1 MGQPACRA
9 QASRCERRLD
19 FPPGGPYGAPL
30 SEAAGKPVEPF
41 TIDVD
46 EIDDSGHEWQADLP
60 REFIDEVLRG
70 EPPTEFHAGGVAHVR
85 ARLTKLGRSV
95 LLQSRFTVPLEGHC
109 RRCLKKV
116 RLDEP
121 IDLTLTFVPRDAA
134 ASDAARHTER
144 DRGERPPPASFDL
157 ETVDEEPYS
166 GKTIDLAPA
175 LREQILLAVPPSPLC
190 DEACKGLC
198 PSCGKDLNAGDCG
211 CVKTTLDPRW
221 AALKSIQLEKK
232 EK

>member
-1 MGQPACRA
+1 M
-9 QASRCERRLD
+9 E
-19 FPPGGPYGAPL
+19 PL
-30 SEAAGKPVEPF
+30 

-46 EIDDSGHEWQADLP
+46 EIDESGQEWQADLP
-60 REFIDEVLRG
+60 REFIDGVLRG

-95 LLQSRFTVPLEGHC
+95 LFQSRFTVPLEGQC
-109 RRCLKKV
+109 KRCLKKV

-121 IDLTLTFVPRDAA
+121 IELTLTYVPREGAPA
-134 ASDAARHTER
+134 GPAQKARR
-144 DRGERPPPASFDL
+144 DRDEPGPPASFDV

-175 LREQILLAVPPSPLC
+175 LREQILLAIPPSPLC
-190 DEACKGLC
+190 DETCKGFC
-198 PSCGKDLNAGDCG
+198 PQCGKDLNQGDCG
-211 CVKTTLDPRW
+211 CERTAIDPRW
-221 AALKSIQLEKK
+221 AALKDMKVQKK

>member
-1 MGQPACRA
+1 L
-9 QASRCERRLD
+9 E
-19 FPPGGPYGAPL
+19 PL
-30 SEAAGKPVEPF
+30 

-46 EIDDSGHEWQADLP
+46 EIDESGQEWQADLS
-60 REFIDEVLRG
+60 REFIDGVLRG
-70 EPPTEFHAGGVAHVR
+70 EPPTEFNAGGAAHVR
-85 ARLTKLGRSV
+85 ARLTKMGRNV
-95 LLQSRFTVPLEGHC
+95 LVQSRFRVPLEGQC
-109 RRCLKKV
+109 KRCLKKV

-134 ASDAARHTER
+134 PAEAARRTAAH
-144 DRGERPPPASFDL
+144 DKDAGEPLASFDP

-175 LREQILLAVPPSPLC
+175 LREQILLAVPPSPVC

-198 PSCGKDLNAGDCG
+198 PTCGKDLNAGDCG
-211 CVKTTLDPRW
+211 CEKTAIDPRW
-221 AALKSIQLEKK
+221 AKLKSIQLEKK

>member
-1 MGQPACRA
+1 L
-9 QASRCERRLD
+9 E
-19 FPPGGPYGAPL
+19 PL
-30 SEAAGKPVEPF
+30 

-46 EIDDSGHEWQADLP
+46 EIDESGQEWQADLP
-60 REFIDEVLRG
+60 REFVDSALRG
-70 EPPTEFHAGGVAHVR
+70 EPPTEFHAGGAARVR
-85 ARLTKLGRSV
+85 ARLTKIGRSV
-95 LLQSRFTVPLEGHC
+95 LLQSRFTVPVEGQC
-109 RRCLKKV
+109 KRCLKKV

-121 IDLTLTFVPRDAA
+121 IELTLTYVPRETAPPEPP
-134 ASDAARHTER
+134 RRPGH
-144 DRGERPPPASFDL
+144 DRGEPETAPTFDP

-175 LREQILLAVPPSPLC
+175 LREQILLAVPPSPVC

-198 PSCGKDLNAGDCG
+198 PTCGKDLNAGDCG
-211 CVKTTLDPRW
+211 CEQTTLDPRW

>member
-1 MGQPACRA
+1 L
-9 QASRCERRLD
+9 E
-19 FPPGGPYGAPL
+19 PL
-30 SEAAGKPVEPF
+30 

-46 EIDDSGHEWQADLP
+46 EIDESGQEWQAELP
-60 REFIDEVLRG
+60 REFIDAVLRG
-70 EPPTEFHAGGVAHVR
+70 EPPTEYHADGAARVR

-95 LLQSRFTVPLEGHC
+95 LLQARFSVPLEGQC
-109 RRCLKKV
+109 KRCLKKV

-121 IDLTLTFVPRDAA
+121 IELTLTYVPRESPHPEPGRRGEPEAEKAKA
-134 ASDAARHTER
+134 ASFE
-144 DRGERPPPASFDL
+144 L

-175 LREQILLAVPPSPLC
+175 LREQILLAVPPSPVC

-198 PSCGKDLNAGDCG
+198 PTCGKDLNAGDCG
-211 CVKTTLDPRW
+211 CEKATIDPRW

>member
-1 MGQPACRA
+1 M
-9 QASRCERRLD
+9 
-19 FPPGGPYGAPL
+19 
-30 SEAAGKPVEPF
+30 
-41 TIDVD
+41 
-46 EIDDSGHEWQADLP
+46 
-60 REFIDEVLRG
+60 
-70 EPPTEFHAGGVAHVR
+70 
-85 ARLTKLGRSV
+85 
-95 LLQSRFTVPLEGHC
+95 QSRFTVPIEGQC
-109 RRCLKKV
+109 KRCLKKV

-121 IDLTLTFVPRDAA
+121 VDLTLTYVPREGAADEPARRGDRESEAA
-134 ASDAARHTER
+134 AS
-144 DRGERPPPASFDL
+144 FQL

-198 PSCGKDLNAGDCG
+198 PACGKDLNAGDCG
-211 CVKTTLDPRW
+211 CSTTTLDPRW

>member
-1 MGQPACRA
+1 M
-9 QASRCERRLD
+9 E
-19 FPPGGPYGAPL
+19 PL
-30 SEAAGKPVEPF
+30 

-46 EIDDSGHEWQADLP
+46 EIDESGQEWQADLS
-60 REFIDEVLRG
+60 REFIDGVLRG
-70 EPPTEFHAGGVAHVR
+70 EPPTEFQAGGAAHVR
-85 ARLTKLGRSV
+85 ARLTKMGRNV
-95 LLQSRFTVPLEGHC
+95 LVQSRFRVPLEGQC
-109 RRCLKKV
+109 KRCLKKV

-121 IDLTLTFVPRDAA
+121 IDLTLTYVPRDAA
-134 ASDAARHTER
+134 PADAAR
-144 DRGERPPPASFDL
+144 RGPAHDKDAAEAAASFDL

-198 PSCGKDLNAGDCG
+198 PTCGKDLNSGDCG
-211 CVKTTLDPRW
+211 CEKAAIDPRW
-221 AALKSIQLEKK
+221 AKLKSIQLEKK

>member
-1 MGQPACRA
+1 M
-9 QASRCERRLD
+9 E
-19 FPPGGPYGAPL
+19 PL
-30 SEAAGKPVEPF
+30 

-46 EIDDSGHEWQADLP
+46 EIDESGQEWQADLP
-60 REFIDEVLRG
+60 REFIDGVLRG
-70 EPPTEFHAGGVAHVR
+70 EPPTEFHAGGAAHAR

-95 LLQSRFTVPLEGHC
+95 LVQSHFTVPLEGQC
-109 RRCLKKV
+109 KRCLKKV

-121 IDLTLTFVPRDAA
+121 VDLTLTYVPREGAA
-134 ASDAARHTER
+134 DESARR
-144 DRGERPPPASFDL
+144 GDRVSEPAASFDL

-198 PSCGKDLNAGDCG
+198 PACGKDLNAGDCG
-211 CVKTTLDPRW
+211 CSTTTLDPRW

>member
-1 MGQPACRA
+1 ME
-9 QASRCERRLD
+9 SL
-19 FPPGGPYGAPL
+19 
-30 SEAAGKPVEPF
+30 

-46 EIDDSGHEWQADLP
+46 GIDESGQEWQADLP
-60 REFIDEVLRG
+60 REFVDSALRS
-70 EPPTEFHAGGVAHVR
+70 EPPTEFHAGGAARVR
-85 ARLTKLGRSV
+85 ARLTKIGRSV
-95 LLQSRFTVPLEGHC
+95 LFQSRFTVPLEGQC
-109 RRCLKKV
+109 KRCLKTV

-121 IDLTLTFVPRDAA
+121 IELTLSYVPR
-134 ASDAARHTER
+134 E
-144 DRGERPPPASFDL
+144 GPPPEPSRRAGHDRSEAEPAASFDP
-157 ETVDEEPYS
+157 ETADEEPYS

-198 PSCGKDLNAGDCG
+198 PTCGRDLNAGDCG
-211 CVKTTLDPRW
+211 CEKTTLDPRW

>member
-1 MGQPACRA
+1 MV
-9 QASRCERRLD
+9 RRFRQQGWTLE
-19 FPPGGPYGAPL
+19 PL
-30 SEAAGKPVEPF
+30 

-46 EIDDSGHEWQADLP
+46 EIDESGQEWQADLP
-60 REFIDEVLRG
+60 REFIDGVLRG
-70 EPPTEFHAGGVAHVR
+70 EPPTEFHAGGAAHVR
-85 ARLTKLGRSV
+85 ARLTRLGRNV
-95 LLQSRFTVPLEGHC
+95 LLQSRFTVPLEGQC
-109 RRCLKKV
+109 KRCLKKV

-121 IDLTLTFVPRDAA
+121 VDLTLTYVPRGGAA
-134 ASDAARHTER
+134 AEPARRADHDQGGTQ
-144 DRGERPPPASFDL
+144 PPASFDP

-198 PSCGKDLNAGDCG
+198 PTCGKDLNAGDCG
-211 CVKTTLDPRW
+211 CAKTTLDPRW

>member
-1 MGQPACRA
+1 M
-9 QASRCERRLD
+9 E
-19 FPPGGPYGAPL
+19 PL
-30 SEAAGKPVEPF
+30 

-46 EIDDSGHEWQADLP
+46 EIDESGQAWQADLP
-60 REFIDEVLRG
+60 REFVDSALRG
-70 EPPTEFHAGGVAHVR
+70 EPPTEFHAAGAATVR
-85 ARLTKLGRSV
+85 ARLTKIGRSV
-95 LLQSRFTVPLEGHC
+95 LVQSRFTVPLEGQC
-109 RRCLKKV
+109 KRCLKKV

-121 IDLTLTFVPRDAA
+121 IDLTLTYVPRAGPA
-134 ASDAARHTER
+134 PEPPRRAGH
-144 DRGERPPPASFDL
+144 DRAEPEPAASFDA

-175 LREQILLAVPPSPLC
+175 LREQILLAVPPSPVC

-198 PSCGKDLNAGDCG
+198 PTCGKDLNADDCG
-211 CVKTTLDPRW
+211 CAKTTLDPRW

>member
-1 MGQPACRA
+1 L
-9 QASRCERRLD
+9 E
-19 FPPGGPYGAPL
+19 PL
-30 SEAAGKPVEPF
+30 

-46 EIDDSGHEWQADLP
+46 EIDESGQEWQADLP
-60 REFIDEVLRG
+60 REFIDGVLRG
-70 EPPTEFHAGGVAHVR
+70 EPPTEFHAGGAAHVR

-95 LLQSRFTVPLEGHC
+95 LLQSRFTVPLEGQC
-109 RRCLKKV
+109 KRCLKKV

-121 IDLTLTFVPRDAA
+121 VDLTLTYVPREGAGEESA
-134 ASDAARHTER
+134 HRG
-144 DRGERPPPASFDL
+144 DREPEAGASFDR
-157 ETVDEEPYS
+157 ETIDEEPYS

-198 PSCGKDLNAGDCG
+198 PACGKDLNAGDCG
-211 CVKTTLDPRW
+211 CSPTTLDPRW